1 MDSSKVKSQ
10 KEIDQLVI
18 NTIRFLS
25 VDQVERAKSGHPG
38 MPLGASHIIY
48 LIFDRFLKFNPEN
61 PEWMNRDRFV
71 LSAGHA
77 SAMLYATLYMFGYDI
92 DIDDLKQFRQLGSK
106 TPGHPESWLTPG
118 VEATTGPL
126 GQGFGN
132 AVGMALAERYLSSY
146 FNREGFSVIDHYTYV
161 LCSDGDLM
169 EGISYEAA
177 ALAGHWKLNKLIVIW
192 DNNHIS
198 IDGDTSLAWSEDVLK
213 RFEALGWD
221 VYHIEDGYNLDL
233 IEETID
239 KARKTDKPSFISVRT
254 HIGYGS
260 PLQDTAK
267 VHGAPLGPENVI
279 ETKKR
284 FSWPLQEFYVPKEA
298 LEYTRR
304 HVELGR
310 EREEEWRELFERYR
324 KEYPELADQL
334 EKAFRKEWSLEWY
347 EKVPEF
353 KEAMAT
359 RKASGKVLNV
369 IADYIPT
376 MLGGSA
382 DLSESN
388 NTILV
393 NYPDFEANSPMGR
406 NVHYGVR
413 EHAMG
418 AIMNGMA
425 YHGGILPYGGTFLIF
440 SDYMRPPI
448 RLAAMA
454 GLQVIYVFT
463 HDSIGL
469 GEDGP
474 THQPVEQLPSLRLI
488 PNLWV
493 IRPADANEVKVAWKV
508 AIERKDGPTAIVL
521 TRQSVSLID
530 RGKYPSEENLVKGAY
545 VLADSEGTPDVIIMA
560 SGSEV
565 HIALDAKEIL
575 EKEGIK
581 VRVVN
586 FPSIELFELQS
597 EDYRESVLPK
607 EVKKRVAI
615 EAARGMCWHRYLGEE
630 GIMVSMETFG
640 KSAPGKV
647 LFEHFGFTP
656 ENVANKILKR
666 WFS

>member
-1 MDSSKVKSQ
+1 MSIDISSQ
-10 KEIDQLVI
+10 REIDSLVI

-25 VDQVERAKSGHPG
+25 LDQVERAKSGHPG

-48 LIFDRFLKFNPEN
+48 LIYDRFLKFNPKN
-61 PEWMNRDRFV
+61 PKWIDRDRFI

-77 SAMLYATLYMFGYDI
+77 SAMLYSTLYMFGYDLSI
-92 DIDDLKQFRQLGSK
+92 EDLKRFRQLGSK

-126 GQGFGN
+126 GQGITNG
-132 AVGMALAERYLSSY
+132 VGMALAEKHLASV
-146 FNREGFSVIDHYTYV
+146 FNREDFPIIDHYTYV

-177 ALAGHWKLNKLIVIW
+177 AFAGHQKLGKLIVIW

-198 IDGDTSLAWSEDVLK
+198 IDGDTKLAWSENVLK
-213 RFEALGWD
+213 RFEASGWE
-221 VYHIEDGYNLDL
+221 VFNVEDGYNLELLED
-233 IEETID
+233 TIR
-239 KARKTDKPSFISVRT
+239 KARESDRPSFIAVRT

-267 VHGAPLGPENVI
+267 VHGAPMGEEKAR
-279 ETKKR
+279 ETKLR
-284 FSWPLQEFYVPKEA
+284 AGWSLEEFHVPERA

-304 HVELGR
+304 HVELGQ
-310 EREEEWRELFERYR
+310 EREHQWRELFNRYSERF
-324 KEYPELADQL
+324 P
-334 EKAFRKEWSLEWY
+334 EKARQLQEAFDKEWSMEWY
-347 EKVPEF
+347 GEIEEF
-353 KEAMAT
+353 SEDMAT

-369 IADYIPT
+369 IANYIPT
-376 MLGGSA
+376 MIGGSA

-388 NTILV
+388 NTILKE
-393 NYPDFEANSPMGR
+393 YPELQADSPEGR
-406 NVHYGVR
+406 NIHYGVR
-413 EHAMG
+413 EHSMG

-474 THQPVEQLPSLRLI
+474 THQPVEQIPSLRLI
-488 PNLWV
+488 PNLCL
-493 IRPADANEVKVAWKV
+493 IRPCDANEVREAWKV
-508 AIERKDGPTAIVL
+508 AIERKEGPTALIL
-521 TRQSVSLID
+521 TRQGVPTLDRSSLNGAVGL
-530 RGKYPSEENLVKGAY
+530 RRGAY
-545 VLADSEGTPDVIIMA
+545 ILKDSGTQPDVILLA

-565 HIALDAKEIL
+565 HIALKSADIL
-575 EKEGIK
+575 ERKGIK
-581 VRVVN
+581 TRVVS
-586 FPSIELFELQS
+586 FPSDFLFQLQDEEYKRS
-597 EDYRESVLPK
+597 ILPP
-607 EVKKRVAI
+607 EVKRVVAI
-615 EAARGMCWHRYLGEE
+615 EAAKGDLWYRYVGSE
-630 GIMVSMETFG
+630 GLIISMESFG

-656 ENVANKILKR
+656 EAVAEKILR
-666 WFS
+666 TYML

>member
-1 MDSSKVKSQ
+1 MDSRVGSQ
-10 KEIDQLVI
+10 REIDQLVI

-48 LIFDRFLKFNPEN
+48 LIYDRFLKFNPKN
-61 PEWMNRDRFV
+61 PNWINRDRFV

-77 SAMLYATLYMFGYDI
+77 SAMLYATLFMFGYDI
-92 DIDDLKQFRQLGSK
+92 SIEDLKEFRQLGSK

-132 AVGMALAERYLSSY
+132 AVGMALAEKFLSSY
-146 FNREGFSVIDHYTYV
+146 FNRKGYPVIDHYTYV

-177 ALAGHWKLNKLIVIW
+177 ALAGHWRLSKLIVIW

-198 IDGDTSLAWSEDVLK
+198 IDGDTKLAWSEDVLK

-233 IEETID
+233 LEETIS
-239 KARKTDKPSFISVRT
+239 KARETDRPSFISVRT

-267 VHGAPLGPENVI
+267 VHGAPLGTENVV
-279 ETKKR
+279 ETKKH
-284 FSWPLQEFYVPKEA
+284 FGWPVQEFYVPKEA

-304 HVELGR
+304 HVQLGQDR
-310 EREEEWRELFERYR
+310 EREWKELFEEYK
-324 KEYPELADQL
+324 KEYPELAEEL
-334 EKAFRKEWSLEWY
+334 ERAFKREWSIDWY
-347 EKVPEF
+347 EKVPKFE
-353 KEAMAT
+353 EPMAT

-369 IADYIPT
+369 MADYIPT

-388 NTILV
+388 NTVLK
-393 NYPDFEANSPMGR
+393 NYPDFEADSPTGR
-406 NVHYGVR
+406 NIHYGVR

-454 GLQVIYVFT
+454 GLQVIYVLT

-488 PNLWV
+488 PNLVV

-508 AIERKDGPTAIVL
+508 ALQRKNGPTAIVL
-521 TRQSVSLID
+521 TRQSVPLID
-530 RGKYPSEENLVKGAY
+530 RSRYPSEENLEKGAY
-545 VLADSEGTPDVIIMA
+545 VLSDCEGTPDVIIIGT
-560 SGSEV
+560 GSEV
-565 HIALDAKEIL
+565 HVALGAKDIL
-575 EKEGIK
+575 EEKGIK
-581 VRVVN
+581 TRVVN
-586 FPSIELFELQS
+586 FPSIELFEMQS
-597 EDYRESVLPK
+597 DEYKEGVFPREVT
-607 EVKKRVAI
+607 KRVVV
-615 EAARGMCWHRYLGEE
+615 EAARGSCWHRHVGSDGL
-630 GIMVSMETFG
+630 IISMESFG

-656 ENVANKILKR
+656 ETVAQKVIEK
-666 WFS
+666 WFK